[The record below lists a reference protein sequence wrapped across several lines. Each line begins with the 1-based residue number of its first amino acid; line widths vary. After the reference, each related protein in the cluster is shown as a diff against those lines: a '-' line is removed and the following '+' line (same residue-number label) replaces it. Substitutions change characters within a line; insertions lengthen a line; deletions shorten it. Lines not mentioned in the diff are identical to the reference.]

1 MSESRPYHHGALR
14 VALLAAARDAIA
26 ESGPSGWSLR
36 DVARRAGVSH
46 AAPAHHFG
54 DKTGL
59 LTAIATDGYRA
70 LAAGQEAAWR
80 ETGNALE
87 LGVAYVRFALA
98 NAAAFQVMYRPHLL
112 DSQDPDLVAAQ
123 VSATGP
129 LFEAMEAVGGG
140 DPSFDPASAAVAAWS
155 LVHGFATLWLDGD
168 LPVTLGTD
176 PEAAVRLVA
185 AHLFRPRPS
194 RSGPIP
200 TTDEP
205 RAGSF

>member
-1 MSESRPYHHGALR
+1 MSDRHPYHHGALR
-14 VALLAAARDAIA
+14 EALLGAALEAIA

-59 LTAIATDGYRA
+59 LTAIATDGYGV
-70 LAAGQEAAWR
+70 LAAEQEAEWR
-80 ETGNALE
+80 RSGSALE

-112 DSQDPDLVAAQ
+112 NAGDPDLVAAQ
-123 VSATGP
+123 VRATGP
-129 LFEAMEAVGGG
+129 LFEAMIGVGG
-140 DPSFDPASAAVAAWS
+140 DHPSFDPAAAAVAAWS

-168 LPVTLGTD
+168 LPVTLGSD

-185 AHLFRPRPS
+185 AHLFRPAPPRPGAELAHDP
-194 RSGPIP
+194 RGP
-200 TTDEP
+200 
-205 RAGSF
+205 